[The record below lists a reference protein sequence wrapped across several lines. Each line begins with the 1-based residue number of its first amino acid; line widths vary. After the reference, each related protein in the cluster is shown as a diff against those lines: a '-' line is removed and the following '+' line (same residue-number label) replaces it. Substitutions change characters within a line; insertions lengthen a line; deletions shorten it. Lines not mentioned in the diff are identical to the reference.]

1 MEALE
6 IALRSN
12 IAVYGALFI
21 AIARRENPELA
32 TCDEKREKTARKEGL
47 RAMLL
52 S

>member
-1 MEALE
+1 VGAFE
-6 IALRSN
+6 IALRNN

-21 AIARRENPELA
+21 VIARRENLELA
-32 TCDEKREKTARKEGL
+32 TCDEKQAKTARKEGL